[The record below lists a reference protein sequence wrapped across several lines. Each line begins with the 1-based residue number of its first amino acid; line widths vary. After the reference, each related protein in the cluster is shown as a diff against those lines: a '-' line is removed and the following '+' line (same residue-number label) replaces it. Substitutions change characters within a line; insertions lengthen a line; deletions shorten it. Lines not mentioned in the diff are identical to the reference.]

1 MTVES
6 VLRVIPATEN
16 QCRGHLWWRDRSY
29 PCALGR
35 GGVLPASRKREG
47 DGASPAGLYPL
58 LRLYYRADRLDL
70 PEMRHESALPAH
82 EIVPHLGWCDDPG
95 CDSYNSA
102 VNLPHPGSAE
112 NLWRA
117 AGDGG
122 GEGEGEGLYDLLVV
136 MGHNQNPA
144 VPGRGSAIFLHVARD
159 DFAPTQGCVAIARE
173 ALLEI
178 LPELNAGA
186 MMRIHLP

>member
-58 LRLYYRADRLDL
+58 LGLYYRADRLDL
-70 PEMRHESALPAH
+70 PEMRHESALPAQK
-82 EIVPHLGWCDDPG
+82 IAPHLGWCDDPG

-112 NLWRA
+112 SLMR
-117 AGDGG
+117 GDS
-122 GEGEGEGLYDLLVV
+122 LYDLLVV
-136 MGHNQNPA
+136 LGHNQNPA

-159 DFAPTQGCVAIARE
+159 DFSPTQGCVAIARE

-178 LPELNAGA
+178 LPELSAGA